1 MTLCDIKSTTKP
13 KRKTPSRKLTRS
25 TSKAKVQAPLKRS
38 SSPNL
43 GCMDEL
49 FQKNSWHPRCWVVYW
64 KNIKGYLQIFFSP
77 LDEINIPQILDGIKQ
92 TLLSATPGD
101 KFTASKAC
109 PVNKLIKAVGPTWS
123 CRRVPGRHRNHDI
136 CTMYHDVP
144 RRTMTWRTMTYH
156 DLPWCTMTYHDVPW
170 CTMTYHDVPWRTTT
184 YHDMTYHDMTY
195 HDVPWRA
202 MTYHDVPWRTMT
214 YHDHNHKHHQNNK
227 QISHAGHACLLLSY
241 ACRAYLY
248 ASQHNVMNQE
258 WSVASKSTWND
269 VVNYNDS
276 LTQNTA
282 TLFGKKCWGRI
293 VPPTIHCWPSFQA
306 RYRAMHKSP
315 GAQRRSTSLPEWASL
330 PARRRPNTAA
340 PASDPLWDLRRSSH
354 EVLGTSK
361 SSLNLVYI
369 YIYVDLCWF
378 MLLLIRTRNWMLLR
392 KLDLPRGAA

>member
-1 MTLCDIKSTTKP
+1 MTYHDVPWHDVPWRTMTYHDVPWRTMMYHDVPWRTT
-13 KRKTPSRKLTRS
+13 T
-25 TSKAKVQAPLKRS
+25 
-38 SSPNL
+38 
-43 GCMDEL
+43 
-49 FQKNSWHPRCWVVYW
+49 
-64 KNIKGYLQIFFSP
+64 
-77 LDEINIPQILDGIKQ
+77 
-92 TLLSATPGD
+92 
-101 KFTASKAC
+101 
-109 PVNKLIKAVGPTWS
+109 
-123 CRRVPGRHRNHDI
+123 
-136 CTMYHDVP
+136 YHDVP
-144 RRTMTWRTMTYH
+144 RRTMTWRTMT
-156 DLPWCTMTYHDVPW
+156 WRTMTW
-170 CTMTYHDVPWRTTT
+170 RTMTC
-184 YHDMTYHDMTY
+184 
-195 HDVPWRA
+195 
-202 MTYHDVPWRTMT
+202 HDVPWRTMT

-361 SSLNLVYI
+361 SSLNLVSIYI
-369 YIYVDLCWF
+369 YMLIYVDLCCF
-378 MLLLIRTRNWMLLR
+378 
-392 KLDLPRGAA
+392 